1 MNNRIKTI
9 IGGVA
14 IFAVITLFDSL
25 FIVHQ
30 TEQAIV
36 IQFGEPKRVIQT
48 PGLKAKI
55 PFVQRVVF
63 YDNRLLGLDPPAE
76 QVLLADKKRI
86 VVDTF
91 SRFRIVNPLLF
102 YQSVLTEEFAR
113 SRLSDAI
120 VSSLR
125 DVLGKH
131 DMKTMLSEKRTDIM
145 AQIRDEVDAKA
156 KENFGVEVIDVRIRR
171 ADLPDETS
179 QAVFARMRSER
190 EREAKEFRAQG
201 QQTNQKIKAEADRDK
216 VKILAQAQKEA
227 QILMGEGDRE
237 AVEIWAKASSADK
250 EFYAFYRSL
259 QAYRRAMKADSTTM
273 IVTPDSPFF
282 DVFAGAKGKSRVLKP

>member
-1 MNNRIKTI
+1 MKSRFTVIA
-9 IGGVA
+9 GV
-14 IFAVITLFDSL
+14 FAAVVLITLLDSL

-30 TEQAIV
+30 TQQAIV
-36 IQFGEPKRVIQT
+36 IQFGNPKRVIQD
-48 PGLKAKI
+48 PGLKVKV
-55 PFVQRVVF
+55 PFIQRVVF
-63 YDNRLLGLDPPAE
+63 YDNRLLGLDPPEE

-145 AQIRDEVDAKA
+145 AQIRKEVDDKA

-201 QQTNQKIKAEADRDK
+201 QQMNQKIKAEADRDK
-216 VKILAQAQKEA
+216 VKILAEAQKKA
-227 QILMGEGDRE
+227 QILMGQGDKE
-237 AVEIWAKASSADK
+237 ATEIWAKASSADK
-250 EFYAFYRSL
+250 NFYAFYRSL
-259 QAYRRAMKADSTTM
+259 QAYRQAMKAKTTTM
-273 IVTPDSPFF
+273 IVSPDTPFF
-282 DVFAGAKGKSRVLKP
+282 DAFVKKTGKNRVLNP